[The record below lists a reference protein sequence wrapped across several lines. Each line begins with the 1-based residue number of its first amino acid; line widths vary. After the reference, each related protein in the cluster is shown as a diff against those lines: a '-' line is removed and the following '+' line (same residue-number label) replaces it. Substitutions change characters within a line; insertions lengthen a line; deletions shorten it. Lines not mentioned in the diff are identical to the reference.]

1 MALADHTKTGSGAG
15 SSTVQTL
22 LDALGV
28 ALLHV
33 LVAPRGLDVVV
44 RGTAIYDPADP
55 MPDGD
60 GCVLLLV
67 GTRVDSDVA
76 IDVVRDAATH
86 GYVAVVTKTRG
97 SEASALVTEA
107 SRHGIAV
114 LGTADDM
121 PWRHL
126 DGLLVSVLG
135 SRGVAAEVTTSGGE
149 ALFALANAL
158 GAVIGGSVAIEDLEQ
173 HVLAYSSIEG
183 QRIDPLRERG
193 ILDRQVPDYPHH
205 RGQYLQVLQGTGVSR
220 FPAVPAADE
229 LPRAAVAIRAGD
241 LPLGTIWAIEG
252 EAGLSTDGE
261 QALLDGGRIAAMH
274 MLRGQDVSEREQ
286 HLRGEVLRAMLSGGR
301 PVDDAAERLGL
312 VAGVEYALIA
322 FAPANPL
329 QHPLPVTRVG
339 GAAAR
344 YAAAY
349 RPEAITTTATHA
361 VYVLVPGSEE
371 VVRRLA
377 NGALPTLRQAAGAL
391 VRAAISAPSRDLDEL
406 GAVRKEVDAILRAAH
421 GDAAAPMVATVADV
435 HARILLD
442 RVADEL
448 RKEARLRHPGVRT
461 MLAHDH
467 KHGTDYAGTVQCWLD
482 AQCDAGAAAERLR
495 VHPNTMR
502 YRLRRVH
509 ERFDL
514 DLSDADTRL
523 SVWLQLRL
531 EPAPGRGGTPRR
543 GLVAASGPGPA
554 P

>member
-1 MALADHTKTGSGAG
+1 MLADRNKTGSAG
-15 SSTVQTL
+15 SVSTVQTL

-33 LVAPRGLDVVV
+33 LVAPEGLDVPV

-60 GCVLLLV
+60 AYVLLLV
-67 GTRVDSDVA
+67 GTRVDSPDAKEIVREA
-76 IDVVRDAATH
+76 ADRGYAALVV
-86 GYVAVVTKTRG
+86 KTRG
-97 SEASALVTEA
+97 SEASVLVTEA
-107 SRHGIAV
+107 SRQGIAV

-135 SRGVAAEVTTSGGE
+135 SRGLAAEVTSSGGE

-173 HVLAYSSIEG
+173 HVLAYSSVEG

-205 RGQYLQVLQGTGVSR
+205 RPQYLSVLQNPGVSR
-220 FPAVPAADE
+220 FPAVADE

-252 EAGLSTDGE
+252 EAGLGPE
-261 QALLDGGRIAAMH
+261 EELALLDAGRIAAMH

-286 HLRGEVLRAMLSGGR
+286 HLRGEVLRALLAGGRSGG
-301 PVDDAAERLGL
+301 DAAGRLGL
-312 VAGVEYALIA
+312 VAGAEHCLVA
-322 FAPANPL
+322 FAYAGALPHSLPA
-329 QHPLPVTRVG
+329 TRVG

-344 YAAAY
+344 YVAAY
-349 RPEAITTTATHA
+349 RPEAVTTTTSTA
-361 VYVLVPGSEE
+361 VYAVVPGSEE
-371 VVRRLA
+371 VVRRFA
-377 NGALPTLRQAAGAL
+377 NGALPSLRQAAGAA
-391 VRAAISAPSRDLDEL
+391 VRAAVSASCRDLGDL
-406 GAVRKEVDAILRAAH
+406 VVLRKETDAILRAAAV
-421 GDAAAPMVATVADV
+421 DPAAPIVATVADV

-448 RKEARLRHPGVRT
+448 EREARLRHPGVAR
-461 MLAHDH
+461 MVAHDAER
-467 KHGTDYAGTVQCWLD
+467 GTDYASTVLVWLEAQSD
-482 AQCDAGAAAERLR
+482 ASTAAARLQ
-495 VHPNTMR
+495 VHPNTLR
-502 YRLRRVH
+502 YRLRRVQ
-509 ERFDL
+509 ERFGL
-514 DLSDADTRL
+514 DLADADTRL

-531 EPAPGRGGTPRR
+531 DPMAQARNAGPRPGRLLPVT
-543 GLVAASGPGPA
+543 
-554 P
+554 